1 MNNADL
7 PCVIVF
13 SRRDLSE
20 VLARDDGEESGA
32 LNIDKALHVA
42 ETVIPPAYQAGKQ
55 LWDEQ
60 CVLVPC

>member
-1 MNNADL
+1 M
-7 PCVIVF
+7 
-13 SRRDLSE
+13 SE

-42 ETVIPPAYQAGKQ
+42 ETVIPPVYQAGKQ